1 MYPGSRRQIDGIEES
16 EADPGAYEQEPDDIA
31 GRRRWRAM
39 DVIWTV
45 GPGKEAEEGSVTL
58 TTGVG

>member
-1 MYPGSRRQIDGIEES
+1 MCIRDRS
-16 EADPGAYEQEPDDIA
+16 EADPGAYEAESNDIA
-31 GRRRWRAM
+31 GRWRWRAM

-58 TTGVG
+58 TTGVGERLPHSP